1 MDENFVAF
9 SYAMTMG
16 TDELERAFHQIC
28 ERLLYEVPGNSD
40 VLSLSNIFTAYSN
53 KSTIE
58 CNRALRS
65 ERFATDELNR
75 VLEAVRRFS
84 DGLLGDDYE

>member
-1 MDENFVAF
+1 MDENYIAF
-9 SYAMTMG
+9 SYAMTFG
-16 TDELERAFHQIC
+16 TDELERMFHEIC

-40 VLSLSNIFTAYSN
+40 VLSLSNVFTAYSN

-58 CNRALRS
+58 RNRALRS

-84 DGLLGDDYE
+84 DGLLGTDYE

>member
-1 MDENFVAF
+1 MDENFVSF
-9 SYAMTMG
+9 SYAMTMS
-16 TDELERAFHQIC
+16 TDELERAFRQTC
-28 ERLLYEVPGNSD
+28 ERLLYEMPGNSD
-40 VLSLSNIFTAYSN
+40 SLSLSNIFTAYAN

-75 VLEAVRRFS
+75 VLKAVRLLS
-84 DGLLGDDYE
+84 DEVLGTDYE